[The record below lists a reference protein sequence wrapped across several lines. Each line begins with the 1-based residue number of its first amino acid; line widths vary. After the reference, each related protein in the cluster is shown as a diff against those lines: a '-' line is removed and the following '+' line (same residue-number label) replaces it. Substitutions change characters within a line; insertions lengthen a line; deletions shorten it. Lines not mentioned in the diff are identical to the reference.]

1 VPLYRRLLEL
11 YPQPASSLTGS
22 PAVADLASWHDAL
35 AQGLI
40 ALGDTAAA
48 LEAYRA
54 AVRLEPQA
62 VAPLEKLARLAAESA
77 PDESIAAWHKLLEL
91 SPAAEPLHALVKLF
105 QKKEQP
111 DPAFVAA
118 AILVA
123 LGEATPEETA
133 LHDAVAKLPPAAGL
147 PALGELDLRASDDS
161 GPLRELLAGASAEL
175 ARAFPTPLAG
185 RAERVKGDNPVRR
198 VCAALAR
205 ALGLAEP
212 AMYLSKSEPG
222 LVAPAAAVPPG
233 LIVGAEAPRRY
244 APRVQRFLYSRALA
258 HVKFGTHTLVDQ
270 LHSAAPGVGVA
281 PPAQGVP
288 AARLTALGVELCRLC
303 APAGSD
309 LSKLPAHDPALEG
322 PLAAALAPEER
333 TRLSPAAA
341 ALLAALPLDPA
352 PLALAIRES
361 AERVAMILC
370 GDPAAALG
378 VVLQE
383 CPGGLARPEVA
394 RLARFALSPNY
405 LALRAR

>member
-1 VPLYRRLLEL
+1 M
-11 YPQPASSLTGS
+11 
-22 PAVADLASWHDAL
+22 
-35 AQGLI
+35 
-40 ALGDTAAA
+40 
-48 LEAYRA
+48 
-54 AVRLEPQA
+54 RLEPQA
-62 VAPLEKLARLAAESA
+62 AAPLEKLARLAAGSA
-77 PDESIAAWHKLLEL
+77 PDEAIAAWQKLLEL
-91 SPAAEPLHALVKLF
+91 SPRAEALHALVKLF
-105 QKKEQP
+105 QKKEQQ

-133 LHDAVAKLPPAAGL
+133 LHEAVAKLPPAAGL
-147 PALGELDLRASDDS
+147 PALAELELRARDDA
-161 GPLRELLAGASAEL
+161 GPLRALLAGASAEL

-222 LVAPAAAVPPG
+222 LVAPAAATPPG

-258 HVKFGTHTLVDQ
+258 YVKFGTHTLVEQ
-270 LHSAAPGVGVA
+270 LRSAVPAEA
-281 PPAQGVP
+281 PPAQGVS
-288 AARLTALGVELCRLC
+288 AARLIALGAELCRLC

-333 TRLSPAAA
+333 TRLAPAAA
-341 ALLAALPLDPA
+341 ALLAALPLDA
-352 PLALAIRES
+352 EPLALAIRES

-394 RLARFALSPNY
+394 RLARFALSPDY